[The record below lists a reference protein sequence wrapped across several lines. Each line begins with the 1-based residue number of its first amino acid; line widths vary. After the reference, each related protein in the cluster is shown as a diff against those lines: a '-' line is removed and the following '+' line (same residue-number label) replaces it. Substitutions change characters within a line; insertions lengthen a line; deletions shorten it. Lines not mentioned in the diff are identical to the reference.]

1 MGRSAVSTQRTSS
14 LPAVTTLRQ
23 KPGPKP
29 GPNVRE
35 LRSAHVA
42 EHRPL
47 ARRVKSVRVQREH
60 LDLEARA
67 AVKAAS
73 RIATSSDVRKMR
85 TVLGLLHECSV
96 VPRQSTRVQ
105 FQPPRPSA
113 RAQSRVLDL
122 RTVRWIPSELNASDA
137 PLREHDIVEM
147 KLLTYLQVG
156 RTCFRPTSQ
165 FCDGD
170 VAENEPSDRDLRA
183 AVPHRDALTNKAAR
197 SLIEKGTGASSL
209 EQRTVA
215 APFRQGHVEAGR
227 LSSCEPPS
235 RAKRRRDRQRALKL
249 HRGRTPFWLIAD
261 DAALYAASSRSGTF
275 VRYFFDAR
283 EHPRKRR

>member
-1 MGRSAVSTQRTSS
+1 M
-14 LPAVTTLRQ
+14 
-23 KPGPKP
+23 
-29 GPNVRE
+29 
-35 LRSAHVA
+35 
-42 EHRPL
+42 
-47 ARRVKSVRVQREH
+47 SVVF
-60 LDLEARA
+60 
-67 AVKAAS
+67 
-73 RIATSSDVRKMR
+73 
-85 TVLGLLHECSV
+85 

-147 KLLTYLQVG
+147 KLLTYLQG
-156 RTCFRPTSQ
+156 P
-165 FCDGD
+165 
-170 VAENEPSDRDLRA
+170 EEPASDRRASFAMETSLRTNLPIEDLRA

-215 APFRQGHVEAGR
+215 APFRPRPRGSWQIEPLAN
-227 LSSCEPPS
+227 PPS

-249 HRGRTPFWLIAD
+249 HRGTNTFLAD
-261 DAALYAASSRSGTF
+261 RGRPCFCMLLARGQGTF
-275 VRYFFDAR
+275 VRSFFDAR